1 MVRHA
6 NEGLLSRQ
14 KIWYASVPI
23 TISCCALMN
32 IEIEDNAVIRAK
44 ADLADLNRK
53 IGVIKNE
60 EDRLA
65 TQRQGL
71 ESDRNRVLA
80 FIEMYQ
86 KYTAPLAGAEVD
98 RGEHAQSEASKPN
111 GADHPTD
118 GRRRD
123 RVSARNSRK
132 RCPPVHK
139 KPPGTPTTN
148 EMIFVA
154 LRDAQERGLPGLA
167 PKGITAFI
175 RQKWWPHLKGAA
187 VGSAAWRLYQ
197 DKQIRKEGDFYA
209 LRAS

>member
-1 MVRHA
+1 
-6 NEGLLSRQ
+6 
-14 KIWYASVPI
+14 
-23 TISCCALMN
+23 MN
-32 IEIEDNAVIRAK
+32 TEIEDNAVIRAK

-53 IGVIKNE
+53 IGVIKSE

-65 TQRQGL
+65 AQRQGL
-71 ESDRNRVLA
+71 ESDRSRVLA

-86 KYTAPLAGAEVD
+86 KYAAPLGSTGAD
-98 RGEHAQSEASKPN
+98 RGERTQPEAPKPN
-111 GADHPTD
+111 GADHPAD
-118 GRRRD
+118 GRRRS
-123 RVSARNSRK
+123 RVSARNLRK
-132 RCPPVHK
+132 RRPPVHK

-148 EMIFVA
+148 EMILVA

-167 PKGITAFI
+167 PKGIAAFI

-197 DKQIRKEGDFYA
+197 EKQIRKEGDFYA

>member
-1 MVRHA
+1 M
-6 NEGLLSRQ
+6 L
-14 KIWYASVPI
+14 
-23 TISCCALMN
+23 CALMN
-32 IEIEDNAVIRAK
+32 TEIEDTAVIRAK
-44 ADLADLNRK
+44 ADLADLDRK
-53 IGVIKNE
+53 IGVIKSE
-60 EDRLA
+60 ENRLA

-71 ESDRNRVLA
+71 ESDRSRVLA

-86 KYTAPLAGAEVD
+86 KYAAPLASAGAD
-98 RGEHAQSEASKPN
+98 RGERVQPEAPKPN

-132 RCPPVHK
+132 RRPPVHK

-154 LRDAQERGLPGLA
+154 LRDAHERGLPGLA
-167 PKGITAFI
+167 PKGIAAFI

-197 DKQIRKEGDFYA
+197 EKQIRKEGDFYA